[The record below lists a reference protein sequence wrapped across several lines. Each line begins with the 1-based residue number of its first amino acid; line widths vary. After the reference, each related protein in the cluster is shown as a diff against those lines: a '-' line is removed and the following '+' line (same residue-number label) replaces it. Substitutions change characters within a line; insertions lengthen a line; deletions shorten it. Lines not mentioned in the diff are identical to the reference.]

1 MDGFRETRFSSIF
14 HRNGPG
20 ARGAGSRSRQTQA
33 AHGSGR
39 LGRRADN
46 YPSKVSAKG
55 RVRHA
60 CLGGVAMPR
69 ASSLPEDSEFS
80 RLRLARG
87 TRAHACP
94 QGHGRCGMP
103 EKHRINSRPAHPCT
117 NFCAGDRMAHQG
129 PAQGAKRL
137 QSTSA
142 PRAAAA
148 GRLRGRWLPR
158 SLGMCVLAKMY
169 YGLGG
174 VGRRFRAV
182 WLTLWCSPP
191 HGGE

>member
-1 MDGFRETRFSSIF
+1 M
-14 HRNGPG
+14 
-20 ARGAGSRSRQTQA
+20 A
-33 AHGSGR
+33 
-39 LGRRADN
+39 L
-46 YPSKVSAKG
+46 
-55 RVRHA
+55 
-60 CLGGVAMPR
+60 PR

-80 RLRLARG
+80 RVRLARG
-87 TRAHACP
+87 PRTHACP

-103 EKHRINSRPAHPCT
+103 EKHRINSHPAHPCT
-117 NFCAGDRMAHQG
+117 KFCAGHRMAGRG

-142 PRAAAA
+142 PRTAVA
-148 GRLRGRWLPR
+148 GRPRGRWLPR

-169 YGLGG
+169 YGLWG

-191 HGGE
+191 HGGEYAVVQCLGRQNATQEGSTGCCDLAGASGEWAPGLADCLDAIFCAASYDGLVQQKLHIRR